1 MTLLNEKPLSES
13 PITPLLVVD
22 FGLEIDVLP
31 GMNISHRIDVSL
43 HSSISIVAR
52 VHGGASLSIFVT
64 GNVERDC
71 VIDRTVSVIGDS
83 AFVELSS
90 SIRTK
95 GKVRC
100 DISDDV
106 DIAANNSRCVIDNR
120 IVAHDA
126 SRAVIRE
133 RVVVHPSVIHG
144 TIATSIRGMLFGN
157 DASIRAIPELDIA
170 TNMVSAKHAVS
181 IARPNM
187 SALAYCASR
196 GIDRDDAMMMIADGL
211 LCPAGSMMNAT
222 I

>member
-52 VHGGASLSIFVT
+52 VHAGASLSVVVIGDVT
-64 GNVERDC
+64 DRC
-71 VIDRTVSVIGDS
+71 VIDRRVFVVGD
-83 AFVELSS
+83 AAAVDLSS
-90 SIRTK
+90 SIRTR
-95 GKVRC
+95 GNARC
-100 DISDDV
+100 NISDDIDV
-106 DIAANNSRCVIDNR
+106 KMKDSQCTIDNR
-120 IVAHDA
+120 IVAYDA

-133 RVVVHPSVIHG
+133 RIVVHSLVVGG
-144 TIATSIRGMLFGN
+144 TVTTSIRGMLVGD

-170 TNMVSAKHAVS
+170 TNTVNAKHAVS
-181 IARPNM
+181 IARPNV

-196 GIDRDDAMMMIADGL
+196 GIDCENAIAMIADGL
-211 LCPAGSMMNAT
+211 LCPAGSMMH
-222 I
+222 ISI